1 MAEQLVNLRLVQG
14 DARDVRAGLAVIGQ
28 RSPLRTWLESR
39 GHEFQTT
46 SPRPGRPTASWCSPG
61 DPWPYAVAIKPR
73 VGHVSSTRLADDIS
87 EVVGWSLR
95 RWPTTDVVI
104 IPMFWREPELVS
116 FNMLL
121 ALWILSFSP
130 EQRVGR
136 ARLDVR
142 FTIASDVSVEPF
154 HYWLREDCRNMKAKI
169 AELKATSG
177 EAALMIR
184 LRPEFEKVHFVVA
197 AEAT

>member
-1 MAEQLVNLRLVQG
+1 
-14 DARDVRAGLAVIGQ
+14 
-28 RSPLRTWLESR
+28 
-39 GHEFQTT
+39 
-46 SPRPGRPTASWCSPG
+46 
-61 DPWPYAVAIKPR
+61 
-73 VGHVSSTRLADDIS
+73 
-87 EVVGWSLR
+87 
-95 RWPTTDVVI
+95 
-104 IPMFWREPELVS
+104 MFWREPELVS